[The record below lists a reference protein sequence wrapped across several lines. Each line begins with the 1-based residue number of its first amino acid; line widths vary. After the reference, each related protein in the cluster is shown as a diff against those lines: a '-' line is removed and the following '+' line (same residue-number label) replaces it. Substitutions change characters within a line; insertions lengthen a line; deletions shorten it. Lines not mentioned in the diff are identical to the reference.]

1 MKFITKNLVRIHDID
16 MAGILYFPRQYRF
29 AHDAMEDFFEFN
41 GIHFE
46 EVIKNSDY
54 MFVIRH
60 SEADYLN
67 SLRVGNKIEV
77 QLFIESIGTT
87 SFVIFYEI
95 YKEDKTLAGTVKTVH
110 VCIDPKTRL
119 KKPIPAPLKA
129 LLQKYL
135 IDS

>member
-1 MKFITKNLVRIHDID
+1 MKFIAKNIVRIHDID

-29 AHDAMEDFFEFN
+29 AHDAMEDFFESN

-46 EVIKNSDY
+46 EVIKNENY

-77 QLFIESIGTT
+77 QLYVESIANT
-87 SFVIFYEI
+87 SFVIAYEI

-110 VCIDPKTRL
+110 VCIDPKTRA
-119 KKPIPAPLKA
+119 KKPIPDPLKKI
-129 LLQKYL
+129 LTKYFN
-135 IDS
+135 D